1 MERAA
6 WITTPDAAALLAP
19 WETAVGRP
27 AGRGAASR
35 TGVRVVVD
43 ESQPRQTFL
52 GCGASLT
59 ESSASLLARLPEAE
73 REAAL
78 RQLFSPDHGIGL
90 SVLRQPIGSSAF
102 VAGTR
107 YYTYD
112 DVPSGQTDFDLAHFS
127 IQHDEREILPLLRR
141 ARAINA
147 ELKVIGTPWSAPA
160 WMKTSGSLVGG
171 ELIDAPRYYDAY
183 ARYLVSFVEAYGRA
197 GVPIYALTPQNEP
210 QNRNPDVPGMHLGV
224 EQARKLIQ
232 TLGRRLGRGGAG
244 DSAGDVGQIGNV
256 KIIGYDHNW
265 AMHPDDLAAVPA
277 GEPTEQNYPEAL
289 LEDPETARW
298 LAGTAYHC
306 YFGSPR
312 AQSVLK
318 DRFPDKD
325 IYFTECSGSR
335 GSADSDA
342 KAFSDTLRW
351 HARNVVIGA
360 TRNWARTVVTW
371 NLALDPSGGPHA
383 NGYTDFSGLV
393 TVEDDGRI
401 TPNAEYYALAHLSR
415 FVRPGAVC
423 VGSETVMAA
432 AGSAGS
438 AGSAGAL
445 ATEADDGSEDVL
457 SVAFRNPGR
466 DGRLVV
472 LVHNQGE
479 EEREVE
485 VEMAAGDG
493 VAGDAQ
499 NAGSVVVVLPPGSLV
514 TLELPAA
521 G

>member
-6 WITTPDAAALLAP
+6 WITRPDASALLAP
-19 WETAVGRP
+19 WELSDAPVGP
-27 AGRGAASR
+27 AADGSGRARAR
-35 TGVRVVVD
+35 IVLDLAQV
-43 ESQPRQTFL
+43 RQTFL

-59 ESSASLLARLPEAE
+59 ESSASLLARLPEPE

-78 RQLFSPDHGIGL
+78 TRLFDPRTGIGL

-102 VAGTR
+102 VAGPR

-112 DVPSGQTDFDLAHFS
+112 DVPSGQTDFELEHFS
-127 IQHDEREILPLLRR
+127 IEHDEAEILPLLRR
-141 ARAINA
+141 ARAVNPD
-147 ELKVIGTPWSAPA
+147 LKVIGTPWSAPA

-183 ARYLVSFVEAYGRA
+183 ARYLAEFVEAYTRA
-197 GVPIYALTPQNEP
+197 GVPVYALTPQNEP

-224 EQARKLIQ
+224 DQARKLIRA
-232 TLGRRLGRGGAG
+232 LGPELRRRAL
-244 DSAGDVGQIGNV
+244 DVRIL
-256 KIIGYDHNW
+256 GYDHNW
-265 AMHPDDLAAVPA
+265 AMHPDDRAAVPA
-277 GEPTEQNYPEAL
+277 GDPTEEDYPEDL
-289 LEDPETARW
+289 LADAETAPW
-298 LAGTAYHC
+298 IAGTAFHC
-306 YFGSPR
+306 YYGDPA
-312 AQSVLK
+312 AQSALRE
-318 DRFPDKD
+318 RFPDKD

-351 HARNVVIGA
+351 HARHVVIGA

-415 FVRPGAVC
+415 FVHPGAQC
-423 VGSETVMAA
+423 VDSDV
-432 AGSAGS
+432 
-438 AGSAGAL
+438 
-445 ATEADDGSEDVL
+445 DGNGHEDLVT
-457 SVAFRNPGR
+457 VAFRNP
-466 DGRLVV
+466 DGTSAILI
-472 LVHNQGE
+472 HNHGDQ
-479 EEREVE
+479 ERTVD
-485 VEMAAGDG
+485 VDPAADS
-493 VAGDAQ
+493 VALT
-499 NAGSVVVVLPPGSLV
+499 LPPGALV

-521 G
+521 TQQR